1 MVEIQAE
8 AKQRIQ
14 VRRGWWQVEL
24 ARGALQSAERGGGV
38 QRKPVCGAVQSR
50 EASDAEKKGPTRLQT
65 AKKERRGLMRL
76 R

>member
-14 VRRGWWQVEL
+14 ARRGWWQVEL

-38 QRKPVCGAVQSR
+38 QRKPVCGAVQFER
-50 EASDAEKKGPTRLQT
+50 G
-65 AKKERRGLMRL
+65 ERRREKGSHTPADT
-76 R
+76 